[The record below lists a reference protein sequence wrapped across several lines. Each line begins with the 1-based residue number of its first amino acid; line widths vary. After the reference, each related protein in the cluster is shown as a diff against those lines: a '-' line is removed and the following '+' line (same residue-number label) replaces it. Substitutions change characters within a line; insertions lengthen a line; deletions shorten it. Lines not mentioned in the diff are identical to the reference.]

1 MKTLSIETAYKI
13 NAELINRH
21 FNPSLI
27 DYLNDNG
34 EWVCTIV
41 FNVTPDVTG
50 FLKELAKQGNFNA
63 RMELDKFDDT
73 YSYSAGDDYILRQ
86 YIPDNEWEKQGELN
100 LLKDLFRNKYA
111 LTEKIAVS

>member
-1 MKTLSIETAYKI
+1 MKALSIETTYKI
-13 NAELINRH
+13 SAELINRH

-41 FNVTPDVTG
+41 FNETPDVTG